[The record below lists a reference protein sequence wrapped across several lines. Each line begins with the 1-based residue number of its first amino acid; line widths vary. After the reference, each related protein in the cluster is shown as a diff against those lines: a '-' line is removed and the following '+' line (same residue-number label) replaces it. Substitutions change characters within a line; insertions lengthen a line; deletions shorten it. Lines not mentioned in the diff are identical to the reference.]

1 MTEEYHLSEEFWDN
15 RYQENNTQ
23 WDLSEVSPP
32 LKAYIDQ
39 STNKDLRILIPGAGN
54 AHEASYLLEQGFKN
68 ITVVDI
74 APSLVKRLQEKFAG
88 NPHIQIIHND
98 FFQHTGTYDLI
109 LEQTFFCAL
118 NPNLRTAYAIK
129 MSELLEKNGQLVGL
143 LFNRE
148 FEENGPPY
156 TGTETE
162 YRTLFEKYFKI
173 ETMKLCYNSFFKREN
188 TELFIRLRKI

>member
-39 STNKDLRILIPGAGN
+39 LTNKDLRILIPGAGN
-54 AHEASYLLEQGFKN
+54 AHEASYLLEHGFTN

-74 APSLVKRLQEKFAG
+74 APTLVKRLQEKIAG
-88 NPHIQIIHND
+88 NSHIQIIHKD
-98 FFQHTGTYDLI
+98 FFQHKGTYDLI

-118 NPNLRTAYAIK
+118 NPDLRTAYAKK
-129 MSELLEKNGQLVGL
+129 MSELLAKNGQLVGL

-162 YRTLFEKYFKI
+162 YRMLFEKYFQI
-173 ETMKLCYNSFFKREN
+173 ETMELCYNSFFKREN
-188 TELFIRLRKI
+188 AELFIRLKKS

>member
-1 MTEEYHLSEEFWDN
+1 MAEEYHLSEEFWDN

-23 WDLSEVSPP
+23 WDLSEISPP

-39 STNKDLRILIPGAGN
+39 LTNKNLRILIPGAGN
-54 AHEASYLLEQGFKN
+54 AHEASYLLEQGFTN

-74 APSLVKRLQEKFAG
+74 APTLVKRLQEKFSG
-88 NPHIQIIHND
+88 NSHIQIIHND
-98 FFQHTGTYDLI
+98 FFQHKGTYDLI

-118 NPNLRTAYAIK
+118 NPDLRTAYALK
-129 MSELLEKNGQLVGL
+129 MSELLSKNGQLVGL

-162 YRTLFEKYFKI
+162 YRTLFEKHFKI
-173 ETMKLCYNSFFKREN
+173 ETMELCYNSFFKREN
-188 TELFIRLRKI
+188 TELFIRLKKS